1 MNDNNEHNELER
13 RAERGGREERRWRGE
28 EKRGEHGKSHG
39 SHTQGENLYM
49 KSL

>member
-1 MNDNNEHNELER
+1 MNTMSQ
-13 RAERGGREERRWRGE
+13 RGEQIEEEEKRGDGE